1 MKKYR
6 PYTPGFILL
15 YALVALCLV
24 DSVYSIYRQVT
35 GTMNDAMQSFMMFTY
50 LIAALGVAYAYKY
63 ARSVVA
69 IGDGMLH
76 IVFTAYIKA
85 QEGAKRPFFLFRQG
99 NLDIR
104 TVDKTFPLNTIAR
117 YGYVED
123 LGYSRVD
130 AGNATENTPI
140 FPVREVCFLTTDGK
154 RYHMNAANYNLKQQ
168 KDMFTEIERQ
178 SGVSPE
184 GSLVRVL
191 REDPDKLKAELKV
204 ERKAEKAGKRSGKGK
219 KK

>member
-6 PYTPGFILL
+6 PFTPGYIIL
-15 YALVALCLV
+15 YALVALCLI
-24 DSVYSIYRQVT
+24 DTVYSIYRQVT
-35 GTMNDAMQSFMMFTY
+35 GTLNEGMYSFMMFTY
-50 LIAALGVAYAYKY
+50 LIAAMGVAYAYKY
-63 ARSVVA
+63 ARTVVA

-85 QEGAKRPFFLFRQG
+85 QEGAKRPFFQFRQG

-130 AGNATENTPI
+130 SGNAGENTLI

-154 RYHMNAANYNLKQQ
+154 RYHMNAANYSLKQQ
-168 KDMFTEIERQ
+168 KDMFTEIERL

-191 REDPDKLKAELKV
+191 REDPEKLKAELKA
-204 ERKAEKAGKRSGKGK
+204 ERKAQKQGGKNK
-219 KK
+219 KKK